1 MSQGQDIWNKRWT
14 DRNFSD
20 GWAADSWLIRH
31 RHRLGRGDA
40 LDIACGRGRN
50 ALLLAESG
58 YRVTAVD
65 YSGVAL
71 KQLEQEAHKR
81 GLQVETIHCD
91 LEQQP
96 ELPQKQFDL
105 IINFFYLHRPLLPQL
120 LLNVKPGG
128 WLLSALLPRPE
139 TVSPA
144 NSDPRWFSI
153 RVNCDPILPIG
164 TFWSTKKV
172 WNHPKKAEPWPV
184 SSPENPHER
193 KITHA
198 PNRGLTNEAIKL

>member
-81 GLQVETIHCD
+81 GC
-91 LEQQP
+91 
-96 ELPQKQFDL
+96 
-105 IINFFYLHRPLLPQL
+105 RS
-120 LLNVKPGG
+120 KPYTAI
-128 WLLSALLPRPE
+128 WSSNLSCRK
-139 TVSPA
+139 S
-144 NSDPRWFSI
+144 S
-153 RVNCDPILPIG
+153 
-164 TFWSTKKV
+164 ST
-172 WNHPKKAEPWPV
+172 
-184 SSPENPHER
+184 
-193 KITHA
+193 
-198 PNRGLTNEAIKL
+198 

>member
-31 RHRLGRGDA
+31 RHRLGRGEA

-128 WLLSALLPRPE
+128 LALIRTFTTAGNGEPCQLGPE
-139 TVSPA
+139 MVLDPGELRSYFTDWDILVYEEGVEPSKKGGTLAGIIARKPA
-144 NSDPRWFSI
+144 
-153 RVNCDPILPIG
+153 
-164 TFWSTKKV
+164 
-172 WNHPKKAEPWPV
+172 
-184 SSPENPHER
+184 
-193 KITHA
+193 
-198 PNRGLTNEAIKL
+198 